1 MSWFRLL
8 VSSSLGKKYIMG
20 ITGLLLCGF
29 LVTHLAGNLL
39 MYVSPDV
46 YNNYAHSLHE
56 QEWLIVI
63 AEIGLLVLFLLHLW
77 LAFDLA
83 RMNRRARLVSYEAKR
98 TKEGAELAP
107 ARADTWMLLSGLF
120 VLGFLLVHL
129 ADFHFEL
136 SPDIAYETEAGNPKE
151 PFDKAIAVLTNPIRA
166 LVYIVGTVFL
176 AFHLSHG
183 FSSAFR
189 SLGIS
194 HPKYN
199 QFLRRLGYVFA
210 VIFGLGFATFPIWA
224 NGFR

>member
-1 MSWFRLL
+1 MSWFRLFL
-8 VSSSLGKKYIMG
+8 SSSLGKKYLMG

-29 LVTHLAGNLL
+29 LVTHFAGNLL
-39 MYVSPDV
+39 MYVSPEV
-46 YNNYAHSLHE
+46 YNNYAHTLHE
-56 QEWLIVI
+56 QEWLIVV
-63 AEIGLLVLFLLHLW
+63 AEMGLLILFVLHLW

-83 RMNRRARLVSYEAKR
+83 RINYQARQIAYAEKK

-107 ARADTWMLLSGLF
+107 ARADTWMLLSGLI

-129 ADFHFEL
+129 ADFHFEK
-136 SPDIAYETEAGNPKE
+136 SPDIAYTTGEGVPKE
-151 PFDKAIAVLTNPIRA
+151 PFEKAMTVLKNPYRAVI
-166 LVYIVGTVFL
+166 YCVGTIAL

-199 QFLRRLGYVFA
+199 QLIRNLGYIFA

-224 NGFR
+224 NGFK